1 MKIREL
7 LEGSERRGKLRTGL
21 EDGTPGL
28 TIYHSL
34 SNNSKPYTAY
44 RFGVA
49 MAGAL
54 EQDMDP
60 HGPIGSD
67 FVVIDYTEQEEAIRK
82 AAENIM
88 GIKPSK
94 HTGRGSKEMKKV
106 NTVSPVPD
114 RNKLRK

>member
-7 LEGSERRGKLRTGL
+7 LEASETRSKLRTGL
-21 EDGTPGL
+21 EQGTPGL
-28 TIYHSL
+28 SIYHDI

-49 MAGAL
+49 MAGSL
-54 EQDMDP
+54 EQEMTP

-67 FVVIDYTEQEEAIRK
+67 FIIIDYTEEDQKIRK
-82 AAENIM
+82 AAEKIM
-88 GIKPSK
+88 GIKPSQ
-94 HTGRGSKEMKKV
+94 HTGRGSVEL
-106 NTVSPVPD
+106 NNIGSVSPVPD

>member
-7 LEGSERRGKLRTGL
+7 LEEKRSKLRTGL
-21 EDGTPGL
+21 EQGTPGL
-28 TIYHSL
+28 AIYHDI

-54 EQDMDP
+54 EQDMVP

-67 FVVIDYTEQEEAIRK
+67 FTVIDYTEQDEMIRK
-82 AAENIM
+82 AAEKIM
-88 GIKPSK
+88 GLKPTS
-94 HTGRGSKEMKKV
+94 HTGRGSEELKST
-106 NTVSPVPD
+106 NSVSPVPD
-114 RNKLRK
+114 RKKLRK

>member
-7 LEGSERRGKLRTGL
+7 LEASETRSKLRTGL
-21 EDGTPGL
+21 EQGTPGMS
-28 TIYHSL
+28 IYHAL

-54 EQDMDP
+54 HQDIDP

-67 FVVIDYTEQEEAIRK
+67 FTVIDYTEGDEKIRK
-82 AAENIM
+82 AAEKMM
-88 GIKPSK
+88 GIKPTK
-94 HTGRGSKEMKKV
+94 NTGRGSKELPKV
-106 NTVSPVPD
+106 NLTSPVPD